1 MKMVVKS
8 SLSSQ
13 IKDHLDEGGLYF
25 QKEEFMDFIAYAD
38 KCTRKL
44 TVERTFQRSPSSFL
58 DFVFSSVYGNSDIF
72 AQFKSALAAVGINS
86 KSSAIKNVYEQLLT
100 KVCTTRVKVFLQ
112 AMKERNLLK
121 KNKVADIDISLRD
134 KLKGFV
140 VRSKRK

>member
-44 TVERTFQRSPSSFL
+44 TVERTFQRSPSSL
-58 DFVFSSVYGNSDIF
+58 LEFVFSSVYGNSDIL
-72 AQFKSALAAVGINS
+72 AQFKSALGAVGINN

-121 KNKVADIDISLRD
+121 KNKVADIDVSLRD

-140 VRSKRK
+140 VSSKRK

>member
-1 MKMVVKS
+1 MVVKS

-25 QKEEFMDFIAYAD
+25 QKEELMDFIAYAD

-44 TVERTFQRSPSSFL
+44 TVERTFRRSPSSFL
-58 DFVFSSVYGNSDIF
+58 DFLFSSVYGNSDIF
-72 AQFKSALAAVGINS
+72 AQFKSALATVGIN
-86 KSSAIKNVYEQLLT
+86 KSSAIKNEYEQLLT

-121 KNKVADIDISLRD
+121 KNKVAVIDVSLRD
-134 KLKGFV
+134 KLKEFFKDLKE
-140 VRSKRK
+140 SKLP

>member
-1 MKMVVKS
+1 
-8 SLSSQ
+8 
-13 IKDHLDEGGLYF
+13 
-25 QKEEFMDFIAYAD
+25 MDFIAYAD

-44 TVERTFQRSPSSFL
+44 TVERTIRRSPSSFL

-72 AQFKSALAAVGINS
+72 AQFKSALATVGINN

-112 AMKERNLLK
+112 AMKEINLLK
-121 KNKVADIDISLRD
+121 KNKVADIGVSLRD